1 MKIKWWGHASFLI
14 TTSKNKMILTDPY
27 NEELPYNKITD
38 KPDYV
43 TVSHDHFDHNAV
55 ELLEGSPEV
64 IKKSSGFED
73 DNISVEGISVYHDDA
88 EGDKRGEN
96 IIFVIDTDD
105 FKIAHLGDL
114 GHDLNNKQL
123 SKLKNVD
130 ILLIPVGGNYTIDA
144 KRAKKIVDEI
154 DPKIVIPMH
163 YKTDILDFPIT
174 GVDEFLSY
182 FEKKSVEIINGPEVE
197 FDEIPSKQKLYL
209 LDHVR

>member
-1 MKIKWWGHASFLI
+1 VKIKWWGHASFLI

>member
-1 MKIKWWGHASFLI
+1 
-14 TTSKNKMILTDPY
+14 MILTDPY

-55 ELLEGSPEV
+55 DLLEGSPEV

-73 DNISVEGISVYHDDA
+73 DNISVKGISVYHDDA

-96 IIFVIDTDD
+96 IIFIINTDGY
-105 FKIAHLGDL
+105 KIAHLGDL
-114 GHDLNNKQL
+114 GHELNKEDLNR
-123 SKLKNVD
+123 LKDID

-144 KRAKKIVDEI
+144 KKAKNIVDDI
-154 DPKIVIPMH
+154 NPKIVLPMH

-182 FEKKSVEIINGPEVE
+182 FEKESIEIFDGPEVE
-197 FDEIPSKQKLYL
+197 FDELPLNKKLYL

>member
-1 MKIKWWGHASFLI
+1 
-14 TTSKNKMILTDPY
+14 MILTDPY

>member
-14 TTSKNKMILTDPY
+14 TTSNNKKILTDPY

-55 ELLEGSPEV
+55 DLLKGSPEV
-64 IKKSSGFED
+64 IKKSSGFDD
-73 DNISVEGISVYHDDA
+73 DNISVKGISVYHDDA

-96 IIFVIDTDD
+96 IIFIINTDGY
-105 FKIAHLGDL
+105 KIAHLGDL
-114 GHDLNNKQL
+114 GHELNKEDLNR
-123 SKLKNVD
+123 LKDID

-144 KRAKKIVDEI
+144 KKAKNIVDDI
-154 DPKIVIPMH
+154 NPKIVLPMH

-182 FEKKSVEIINGPEVE
+182 FEKESIEIFDGPEVE
-197 FDEIPSKQKLYL
+197 FDELPLNQKLYL

>member
-14 TTSKNKMILTDPY
+14 TTSNNKMILTDPY

-55 ELLEGSPEV
+55 DLLKGSPEV

-73 DNISVEGISVYHDDA
+73 DNISVKGISVYHDDA

-96 IIFVIDTDD
+96 IIFIINTDGY
-105 FKIAHLGDL
+105 KIAHLGDL
-114 GHDLNNKQL
+114 GHELNKEDLNR
-123 SKLKNVD
+123 LKDID

-144 KRAKKIVDEI
+144 KKAKNIVDKI
-154 DPKIVIPMH
+154 NPKIVLPMH

-182 FEKKSVEIINGPEVE
+182 FEKESIEIFDGPEVE
-197 FDEIPSKQKLYL
+197 FDELPLNQKLYL

>member
-1 MKIKWWGHASFLI
+1 VKIKWWGHASFLI
-14 TTSKNKMILTDPY
+14 TTSNNKMILTDPY

-55 ELLEGSPEV
+55 DLLKGSPEV

-73 DNISVEGISVYHDDA
+73 DNISVKGISVYHDDA

-96 IIFVIDTDD
+96 IIFIINTDGY
-105 FKIAHLGDL
+105 KIAHLGDL
-114 GHDLNNKQL
+114 GHELNKEDLNR
-123 SKLKNVD
+123 LKDID

-144 KRAKKIVDEI
+144 KKAKNIVDKI
-154 DPKIVIPMH
+154 NPKIVLPMH

-182 FEKKSVEIINGPEVE
+182 FEKESIEIFDGPEVE
-197 FDEIPSKQKLYL
+197 FDELPLNQKLYL